1 MSNDKSNKNKK
12 AEEQIDGNLT
22 AIVGVTVQSYSEKYI
37 GGKTATFYLVEIIS
51 HITHNSWTIEKRYSE
66 FYKMHEKLKKIFP
79 RIPSIPGKTFT
90 KVTSEQ
96 GLNKRKELLQLFLRD
111 CVQRR
116 DILQNEEFQK
126 FLELEKYA
134 PEIVGNNVTQI
145 YDYKKCPLGVRSFI
159 IVPHREIMLVCC
171 SNMNII
177 SRTNI
182 ALTNLAFGTKKGD
195 GCLIPLGAAFIY
207 QCKPDKKE
215 IYIIHKIWGK
225 PFPIQTSVI
234 HWDDKNEIYSIGLDD
249 GRVFSYNGKSSTHY
263 LQMNLI
269 CELNFHTDRVMGVA
283 IDPETLN
290 LYSCST
296 DKTFYVTN
304 IKKKCIDNLL
314 INNSISGYTNMELDS
329 VNRRIFLT
337 NETGEL
343 SVYTLKTF
351 PPILVRN
358 LQTSSLSSIRA
369 FHIDYKNNYIFTG
382 NVGGKIS
389 IMNLTLRGK
398 EKLISEISNFGVGN
412 QKIRVCR
419 NDPINYELIT
429 GDENGRVTI
438 WNLKTGKP
446 IYLWIAHPKSA
457 ITQMWY
463 QHDKHILWTGGK
475 DLRIKMWQLPEKWIS
490 EEVNTFDKTEIN
502 NITAKIA
509 TEKIEKMVNKKE
521 GEEDSDDDDLNGWCY
536 RKY

>member
-1 MSNDKSNKNKK
+1 MSNRKTKSQK
-12 AEEQIDGNLT
+12 AEEEIDSNLT
-22 AIVGVTVQSYSEKYI
+22 AILGVTVQSFSEKYTE
-37 GGKTATFYLVEIIS
+37 GKTATFYLVELVS
-51 HITHNSWTIEKRYSE
+51 HITQKTWTIEKRYSE
-66 FYKMHEKLKKIFP
+66 FKAMHDKLKKIFP
-79 RIPSIPGKTFT
+79 RIPSIPGKTLT

-96 GLNKRKELLQLFLRD
+96 ALNKRKELLQIFLRD

-116 DILQNEEFQK
+116 DILQNLDFQK
-126 FLELEKYA
+126 FLELEKYS

-145 YDYKKCPLGVRSFI
+145 YDYQKCPLGIRDFI

-182 ALTNLAFGTKKGD
+182 AITNLTFGVNKSED
-195 GCLIPLGAAFIY
+195 NQIPMGAAFIY
-207 QCKPDKKE
+207 QCKPDVKE
-215 IYIIHKIWGK
+215 IYIIHKIWAK
-225 PFPIQTSVI
+225 PFPVQTGVI
-234 HWDDKNEIYSIGLDD
+234 YWDDKNEIYCIGLDD
-249 GRVFSYNGKSSTHY
+249 GRVFAYKGDSKTNYIE
-263 LQMNLI
+263 MNQI
-269 CELNFHTDRVMGVA
+269 CELCFHTDRVMGIA
-283 IDPETLN
+283 LDPNTLK

-296 DKTFYVTN
+296 DKTFYATD
-304 IKKKCIDNLL
+304 IKNKCIDNIL
-314 INNSISGYTNMELDS
+314 INTSLSGYTNMKLDII
-329 VNRRIFLT
+329 NNRIFLT

-343 SVYTLKTF
+343 SVYSLKTY
-351 PPILVRN
+351 PPTLVRN

-382 NVGGKIS
+382 NVGGKIC
-389 IMNLTLRGK
+389 IMNLVKENK

-412 QKIRVCR
+412 QKIRVCT

-446 IYLWIAHPKSA
+446 IYLWVAHKSA
-457 ITQMWY
+457 ITQIWY
-463 QHDKHILWTGGK
+463 QYDKHILWTGGK

-490 EEVNTFDKTEIN
+490 EEVDTFESTEVN

-509 TEKIEKMVNKKE
+509 TEKIEKMFNKKE
-521 GEEDSDDDDLNGWCY
+521 GEEDSDDDDLNGWCF